1 LQAVPSPLAS
11 GRNQLEVRPGEPIVI
26 TGGARGITSL
36 IAAEM
41 AHRWQPT
48 LLLIGSSRLP
58 SDGED
63 SELSELEAPADI
75 KALIYDRLS
84 RSGRAPS
91 PGELERDYQ
100 TVIRRREIRRNIEVL
115 RAAGSHVEYAQ
126 ADVRDS
132 SSMHRVLSDWQRR
145 FGDPVGVI
153 HGAGLIK
160 DKLARDKTPEM
171 FDRVLGTK
179 LDGALNLVG
188 LLNPAKLKFTVLFS
202 SIAGRFGNR
211 GQSDYSAANEVLN
224 KLAIWLDRRRPG
236 RVVSMIWGPWSGIG
250 MVSDIE
256 AHLDSQGLGMITP
269 AVGVAALM
277 DELIMG
283 RKGDVEVIV
292 SAHLGTLDGP
302 LRRTAE
308 PVESAR

>member
-1 LQAVPSPLAS
+1 MPTLDDLV
-11 GRNQLEVRPGEPIVI
+11 
-26 TGGARGITSL
+26 
-36 IAAEM
+36 AAEM
-41 AHRWQPT
+41 ARRWKPT

-63 SELSELEAPADI
+63 SELSALEAPAEI
-75 KALIYDRLS
+75 KALLYERLN

-91 PGELERDYQ
+91 PGELEREYQ
-100 TVIRRREIRRNIEVL
+100 SVLRGREIRRNIETL
-115 RAAGSHVEYAQ
+115 RAAGSHVEYAH

-132 SSMHRVLSDWQRR
+132 SSMARVLADWRKR

-160 DKLARDKTPEM
+160 DKLARDKTPET

-211 GQSDYSAANEVLN
+211 GQSDYAAANEVLN

-236 RVVSMIWGPWSGIG
+236 RVVSMNWGPWSGVG
-250 MVSDIE
+250 MVSDLE

-269 AVGVAALM
+269 GVGVAALM
-277 DELIMG
+277 DELVLG
-283 RKGDVEVIV
+283 RKGDVEVVV
-292 SAHLGTLDGP
+292 SGHLGTLDGP
-302 LRRTAE
+302 LRRAAD
-308 PVESAR
+308 PVETAR